1 MSRFSRITAAK
12 IKRKIRISNRHCLSK
27 FPRKGSKTKYEKK
40 NLKSDLWPGYWYF
53 SWLRTKID
61 NWKICHR
68 PISAVNMKI
77 FLWLARKKS
86 ITENFAKRK
95 LHPLSVSVMVQRFFS
110 SWALSPTRC
119 TTFWLCGLWNLQFHF
134 FKKSTF
140 LPSKGLLYLRDKQNN
155 RWSLAD
161 MELLFSCLSRYQE
174 IITVYILL
182 LDTLLFRCSRSRDNK
197 LNIWREIPYQSAP
210 KYYCLFIEWVQ
221 NSRVCHTAS
230 IQNPLKVTI
239 FNEFQCVTVARS
251 LSDRFS

>member
-1 MSRFSRITAAK
+1 MVFLVAENENGQLEDLPQADFGRVHEN
-12 IKRKIRISNRHCLSK
+12 ISFVGKEKVNNWEFC
-27 FPRKGSKTKYEKK
+27 EKK
-40 NLKSDLWPGYWYF
+40 ATPIVCFCNGSTHFFHLESYRQCA
-53 SWLRTKID
+53 LRLFFVK
-61 NWKICHR
+61 
-68 PISAVNMKI
+68 PIIS
-77 FLWLARKKS
+77 
-86 ITENFAKRK
+86 
-95 LHPLSVSVMVQRFFS
+95 
-110 SWALSPTRC
+110 
-119 TTFWLCGLWNLQFHF
+119 F

-140 LPSKGLLYLRDKQNN
+140 LPSKGLLCLHGKQNN

-182 LDTLLFRCSRSRDNK
+182 LDTLLVRCSRSWDNK

-210 KYYCLFIEWVQ
+210 KYYSLFIDWGQ

>member
-1 MSRFSRITAAK
+1 MVFLVAENENRQLEDLPQADFGRVHEN
-12 IKRKIRISNRHCLSK
+12 ISFVGKEKVNNWEFC
-27 FPRKGSKTKYEKK
+27 EKK
-40 NLKSDLWPGYWYF
+40 ATPIVCFCNGWTLFFILSFIADALYNFFLRNLK
-53 SWLRTKID
+53 
-61 NWKICHR
+61 
-68 PISAVNMKI
+68 PIIS
-77 FLWLARKKS
+77 
-86 ITENFAKRK
+86 
-95 LHPLSVSVMVQRFFS
+95 
-110 SWALSPTRC
+110 
-119 TTFWLCGLWNLQFHF
+119 F

-140 LPSKGLLYLRDKQNN
+140 LPSKGLLHLHDKQNN

-182 LDTLLFRCSRSRDNK
+182 LDTLLVRCSRSRDNK
-197 LNIWREIPYQSAP
+197 LNIQREILYQSAP

-251 LSDRFS
+251 LSDRFSYSPTIIDCWPQKRLLMNVKPSNLLISTPVNCISEQICTDNFVESRLLLKQ